1 MKNASF
7 ITNIVLSVAVIVL
20 FILHFTS
27 KGSSVKNTDETTA
40 GEVTATGGIV
50 YIQIDSLVSKYDMF
64 NDLKSEFE
72 SKAQTIQND
81 LNKRVRT
88 FENDFKDFQ
97 LKVQKGLITRS
108 QAEAQQQQLAM
119 REQELQNFTQ
129 QKQMEMSE
137 EEAVL
142 YRRVFD
148 ALNTYLEKL
157 NQEKRYA
164 MILSTSGASN
174 SILKGDSSLNITNMV
189 VSAMNDEYIKT
200 KSKK

>member
-27 KGSSVKNTDETTA
+27 NGSSVKNTDETTA